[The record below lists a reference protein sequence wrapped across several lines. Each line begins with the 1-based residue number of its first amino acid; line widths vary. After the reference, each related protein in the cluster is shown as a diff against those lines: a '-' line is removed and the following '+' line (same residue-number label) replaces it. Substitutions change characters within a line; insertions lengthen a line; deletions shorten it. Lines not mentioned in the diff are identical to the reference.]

1 MSVQDIVD
9 GISGYLP
16 NDGMADY
23 ISMIEG
29 LGIVGQ
35 IAALIVGL
43 LVMVIIVG
51 LPLVIAIEV
60 CYINFPFIQS
70 GCDGIYHRLRGK
82 ASRIFGLVIRDA
94 RKAVEISKTT
104 EYGTS
109 VNWIY
114 LRIKIKSVFLAVFI
128 VAMVLGP
135 GQFLLAQAWKLV
147 RGIHSVVGF

>member
-51 LPLVIAIEV
+51 LPLVIAVEV

-70 GCDGIYHRLRGK
+70 GCDGIYHRLRFQK
-82 ASRIFGLVIRDA
+82 QQN
-94 RKAVEISKTT
+94 T
-104 EYGTS
+104 EP
-109 VNWIY
+109 
-114 LRIKIKSVFLAVFI
+114 L
-128 VAMVLGP
+128 
-135 GQFLLAQAWKLV
+135 
-147 RGIHSVVGF
+147 

>member
-70 GCDGIYHRLRGK
+70 GCVGIYHR
-82 ASRIFGLVIRDA
+82 
-94 RKAVEISKTT
+94 
-104 EYGTS
+104 
-109 VNWIY
+109 
-114 LRIKIKSVFLAVFI
+114 
-128 VAMVLGP
+128 
-135 GQFLLAQAWKLV
+135 
-147 RGIHSVVGF
+147 